1 MRMKSCCIPAA
12 FLLLVVAGLLYKF
25 LWRGEVA
32 PASDGRSA
40 ILMPQQERDLVLREM
55 RGFLQAVQAI
65 LVAADRGNTQGIVD
79 AAREVGAAQQQGM
92 PGTLVKRLPAG
103 FKMLGFDTHRR
114 FDQLALD
121 AEQLGDTQHSLQQ
134 LAKLM
139 TNCVSCHASYRI
151 DSINE

>member
-1 MRMKSCCIPAA
+1 MRVKSCCIAA
-12 FLLLVVAGLLYKF
+12 ALFLLVIVGMLYKF
-25 LWRGEVA
+25 LWQGEVV

-40 ILMPQQERDLVLREM
+40 IQLPQAERDLVLAEM
-55 RGFLQAVQAI
+55 RGFLQAVQTI
-65 LVAADRGNTQGIVD
+65 LIAAEGGDTEGIAD
-79 AAREVGAAQQQGM
+79 AAREVGATQQQGM

-134 LAKLM
+134 LAELM
-139 TNCVSCHASYRI
+139 SNCVSCHASYRFDLI
-151 DSINE
+151 DE